1 MLPDPRCRA
10 WDREEMSKEGNL
22 IAAER
27 QRVQAEYVRR
37 EREISPAVYAPWQP
51 SELFM
56 KTERKRIAARR
67 LHEAGVFPNAG
78 DKCLEVGFGS
88 LGWLGE
94 LISWGVPETDICGIE
109 LDSVRA
115 KRAQELL
122 PLADLR
128 VGDATVL
135 PWESGTFQIV
145 ISSTVFTSI
154 LNPDVRRI
162 VAEEISRVLAPGGAL
177 LWYDFAVNNPANPS
191 VRKVDRSEL
200 KRLFPQLRG
209 RIRSITLAP
218 PLARFLAPRSWVLAT
233 LFEAIP
239 LLRTHLLA
247 VLVKK

>member
-1 MLPDPRCRA
+1 MAPELKCKA
-10 WDREEMSKEGNL
+10 WDKNEMSKEINL

-37 EREISPAVYAPWQP
+37 EREISPTVYAPWQP

-56 KTERKRIAARR
+56 KTERKRVAARK
-67 LHEAGVFPNAG
+67 LHEEGVFPKAG
-78 DKCLEVGFGS
+78 DKCVEVGFGS
-88 LGWLGE
+88 VGWLGE

-135 PWESGTFQIV
+135 PWKSGTFQIV

-154 LNPDVRRI
+154 LDPDVRGI
-162 VAEEISRVLAPGGAL
+162 VAGEINRVLAPGGAL
-177 LWYDFAVNNPANPS
+177 LWYDFAVNNPSNPG
-191 VRKVDRSEL
+191 VRRVDRSEL

-209 RIRSITLAP
+209 GIRSITLAP

-247 VLVKK
+247 VLVKR

>member
-1 MLPDPRCRA
+1 MVPVLRYKA
-10 WDREEMSKEGNL
+10 WDKDGMSKEINL

-27 QRVQAEYVRR
+27 QRVQAEYARR
-37 EREISPAVYAPWQP
+37 ERDISPSVYAPWQP

-56 KTERKRIAARR
+56 KTERKRVAARR
-67 LHEAGVFPNAG
+67 LHEAGVFPKAG

-109 LDSVRA
+109 LDPSRA
-115 KRAQELL
+115 RRAQELL

-128 VGDATVL
+128 VGDATAL
-135 PWESGTFQIV
+135 PWKSETFQVV

-154 LNPDVRRI
+154 LDSDVRRI
-162 VAEEISRVLAPGGAL
+162 VAEEISRVLLPGGAL
-177 LWYDFAVNNPANPS
+177 LWYDFAINNPSNPG

-200 KRLFPQLRG
+200 KQLFPQLRG
-209 RIRSITLAP
+209 GIRSITLAP
-218 PLARFLAPRSWVLAT
+218 PLARFLVPRSWVLAT

-239 LLRTHLLA
+239 LLRTHLIA
-247 VLVKK
+247 VLVKQ

>member
-1 MLPDPRCRA
+1 MAPELRCKA
-10 WDREEMSKEGNL
+10 WDKNEMSKEINL

-37 EREISPAVYAPWQP
+37 EREISPTVYAPWQP

-56 KTERKRIAARR
+56 KTERKRVAARGCTR
-67 LHEAGVFPNAG
+67 RAYFPKAG

-135 PWESGTFQIV
+135 PWKSGTFRLV
-145 ISSTVFTSI
+145 IASTVFTSI
-154 LNPDVRRI
+154 LDSDVRRI
-162 VAEEISRVLAPGGAL
+162 VAGEIIRVLAQGGAL
-177 LWYDFAVNNPANPS
+177 LWYDFAVNNPSNPGCAKSRS
-191 VRKVDRSEL
+191 VRAE
-200 KRLFPQLRG
+200 
-209 RIRSITLAP
+209 A
-218 PLARFLAPRSWVLAT
+218 
-233 LFEAIP
+233 AIP
-239 LLRTHLLA
+239 ST
-247 VLVKK
+247 

>member
-1 MLPDPRCRA
+1 MVPGRKCKA
-10 WDREEMSKEGNL
+10 WGRNEMSNEINL

-37 EREISPAVYAPWQP
+37 EMEISPSVYAPWQP

-56 KTERKRIAARR
+56 KTERERIAARR
-67 LHEAGVFPNAG
+67 LHEAGVFPRAG

-109 LDSVRA
+109 LDPVRA

-135 PWESGTFQIV
+135 PWNSGTFRLV
-145 ISSTVFTSI
+145 IASTVFTSI
-154 LNPDVRRI
+154 LDSDVRRI
-162 VAEEISRVLAPGGAL
+162 VAGEISRVVAQGGAL
-177 LWYDFAVNNPANPS
+177 LWYDFAVNNPSNPG

-209 RIRSITLAP
+209 GITSITLAP

-247 VLVKK
+247 VLVKR